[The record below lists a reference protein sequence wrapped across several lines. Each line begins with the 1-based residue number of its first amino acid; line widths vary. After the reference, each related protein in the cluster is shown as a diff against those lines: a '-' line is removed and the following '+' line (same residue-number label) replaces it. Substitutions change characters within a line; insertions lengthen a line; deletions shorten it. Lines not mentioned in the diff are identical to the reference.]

1 MAPGARRQ
9 IRVLILSLLL
19 LFTNGLGPRS
29 SEAIWFEGSESHSEV
44 ALMLLIWAGLLW
56 YCGKWMFQAWHNPTG
71 KSDRMILL
79 LFVAGVVALPFDAV
93 SWFIPEDWSFRWE
106 CLSMLIYLPLAIV
119 AYRKTAR
126 RWSVEGYLLPL
137 TETGPWPSNRNF
149 GIMYGLL
156 FLPICM
162 DGLSRFE
169 SSESPWL
176 SIAEFVVLLV
186 IIFGVFMLG
195 WRYLRSKKLVT

>member
-1 MAPGARRQ
+1 MAPGTRRVM
-9 IRVLILSLLL
+9 RVLLLAL
-19 LFTNGLGPRS
+19 LVWFTSAFGQLS
-29 SEAIWFEGSESHSEV
+29 SEATWFDGSESHFDIAV
-44 ALMLLIWAGLLW
+44 MLLLMACLLW
-56 YCGKWMFQAWHNPTG
+56 YCGKWMFQAWHHPTG
-71 KSDRMILL
+71 KSDRIILL

-93 SWFIPEDWSFRWE
+93 SWLIPEDWSFLWE
-106 CLSMLIYLPLAIV
+106 CLSLLIYLPLAIV

-126 RWSVEGYLLPL
+126 RWAVENYLLPL
-137 TETGPWPSNRNF
+137 SEPGLWPSNRNF

-186 IIFGVFMLG
+186 IMLGVFMLG